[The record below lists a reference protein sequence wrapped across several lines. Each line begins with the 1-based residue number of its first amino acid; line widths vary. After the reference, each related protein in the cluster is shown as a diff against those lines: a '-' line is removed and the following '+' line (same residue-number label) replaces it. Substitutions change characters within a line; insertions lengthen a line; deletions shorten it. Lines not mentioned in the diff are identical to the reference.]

1 MYLIL
6 VAEGEDGRSVDRFSL
21 PPLVTASTWASVWSS
36 LWSQALARRGATHD
50 SDGTVAPA
58 MTNREALAIV
68 MALRRMARATGAE
81 FPLWY
86 QFAAPA
92 YAWTPGT
99 DVLDATDRQA
109 DEEYP
114 ADAAVQLHLEL
125 QRLTAELDDRAVKEP
140 RLEISDVFAD
150 GETQR
155 EVAAALRDDG
165 ARAEFKIPLP
175 ACKDPNT
182 GKPARPVYDDR
193 DRKWKCPGGVVTI
206 DDPITAIIKS
216 AAPLA
221 IIAILAYGA
230 GVIWSK
236 KPRRRRRKG

>member
-1 MYLIL
+1 M
-6 VAEGEDGRSVDRFSL
+6 
-21 PPLVTASTWASVWSS
+21 
-36 LWSQALARRGATHD
+36 ARRGTTHD
-50 SDGTVAPA
+50 ADGTVAPA
-58 MTNREALAIV
+58 LSNREALAIV
-68 MALRRMARATGAE
+68 MALRRTAQRHGAA

-92 YAWTPGT
+92 YAWTPGS

-109 DEEYP
+109 EAEYP
-114 ADAAVQLHLEL
+114 PDATVQLHLEI
-125 QRLTAELDDRAVKEP
+125 QRLTADLDEANAPDPRIELEDTFMEA
-140 RLEISDVFAD
+140 
-150 GETQR
+150 ETQR

-175 ACKDPNT
+175 ACKDPQT

-206 DDPITAIIKS
+206 DDPITAIIKT

-230 GVIWSK
+230 GVVLA
-236 KPRRRRRKG
+236 KPRRRRRKKG